1 MKRLILAAVAAIFA
15 LAPACASAAITSVL
29 AGHTISGNPIP
40 CPAQSDG
47 VRVCH
52 GADGGGGS
60 GDRRLKTF
68 DGVALEAYVIL
79 PPVPGSGTD
88 GTYPLIV
95 QSHGW
100 GGSAKGPND
109 GQYFGPTAD
118 TLAKAGYA
126 VLQLT
131 ARGFGD
137 SCGKATPPPAMG
149 PCMNGY
155 IRLDDD
161 RYEVRDIQ
169 T

>member
-47 VRVCH
+47 VREGH

-88 GTYPLIV
+88 ATYPLIV
-95 QSHGW
+95 QSHG
-100 GGSAKGPND
+100 GGAYGKV
-109 GQYFGPTAD
+109 PT
-118 TLAKAGYA
+118 
-126 VLQLT
+126 
-131 ARGFGD
+131 
-137 SCGKATPPPAMG
+137 
-149 PCMNGY
+149 
-155 IRLDDD
+155 D
-161 RYEVRDIQ
+161 RPYCAP
-169 T
+169 